1 MLSLSEFL
9 LFLFNICL
17 SRGGFIFII
26 IGEYVFVA
34 FLEKNGVLGKRRGKR
49 E

>member
-9 LFLFNICL
+9 LFLFIICL
-17 SRGGFIFII
+17 SCGGFIFIF
-26 IGEYVFVA
+26 IGEYAFVA
-34 FLEKNGVLGKRRGKR
+34 FLEKNGVLGKRRGKH